1 MKTLKESILSDIE
14 DTIKSGNKLVNT
26 KLIDILSVK
35 SKQEFI
41 DIYDTLFKIIKIEA
55 IPAKTI
61 NNRLSNVF
69 YYETTIGIVHST
81 KGKFIEFISI
91 GNDIKNIRKSIK
103 IGTSKSGIFICWDD
117 KNNCV
122 EVRNTCGF
130 DDWYEAIKDC
140 VFELPSNLN
149 SEYLKIKKFAK

>member
-61 NNRLSNVF
+61 NNRLSH
-69 YYETTIGIVHST
+69 IV
-81 KGKFIEFISI
+81 
-91 GNDIKNIRKSIK
+91 RK
-103 IGTSKSGIFICWDD
+103 
-117 KNNCV
+117 
-122 EVRNTCGF
+122 
-130 DDWYEAIKDC
+130 
-140 VFELPSNLN
+140 
-149 SEYLKIKKFAK
+149 